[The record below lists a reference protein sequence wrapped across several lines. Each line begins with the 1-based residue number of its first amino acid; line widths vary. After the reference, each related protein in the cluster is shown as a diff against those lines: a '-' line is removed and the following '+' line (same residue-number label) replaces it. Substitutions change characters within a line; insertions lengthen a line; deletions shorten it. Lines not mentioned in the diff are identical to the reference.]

1 MNEKKKII
9 VTGGA
14 GYIGSHTVVAL
25 IEKGYEP
32 IILDDFRNAQASVI
46 PNLEKITGQ
55 KLNVHSIDCCDR
67 SAVET
72 VFKNEK
78 IEGIIHFAAYKAVG
92 ESVENPL
99 MYYHNNLQSLVVML
113 EMVKAYQI
121 ETFVFSSSCTVYGE
135 PKGTIAVDESFPI
148 AKAFSPYGQTKII
161 CEQII
166 EDFYKSYNSAKI
178 ICLRY
183 FNPVGAHESALIG
196 EYPIGKPNNL
206 LPFITQTAIGKRESL
221 TIFGDDYDTPD
232 GTCIRDYI
240 HVCDLADAHVRSIAY
255 LESRTEGILDAINVG
270 TGKGTSV
277 KEMVDAFQEV
287 TGLAFAYNIGPRRS
301 GDVPAIYA
309 NTGKMEK
316 VLNFKTQRSVADA
329 VQSAWA
335 WEKNI
340 HENEHAR

>member
-1 MNEKKKII
+1 MDEKKKII

-25 IEKGYEP
+25 IENGYEP
-32 IILDDFRNAQASVI
+32 IVIDDFRNSQKAVVA
-46 PNLEKITGQ
+46 NLEKINGQ
-55 KLNVHSIDCCDR
+55 KLSVHAIDCCNEE
-67 SAVET
+67 AVRNLFAS
-72 VFKNEK
+72 VKPM
-78 IEGIIHFAAYKAVG
+78 GIIHFAAYKAVG

-99 MYYHNNLQSLVVML
+99 MYYQNNLQSLVVL
-113 EMVKAYQI
+113 LKMVKEFKV

-135 PKGTIAVDESFPI
+135 PKGAISVDEGFPI

-166 EDFYKSYNSAKI
+166 EDFHKSHPEGKM

-206 LPFITQTAIGKRESL
+206 LPFITQTAIGKREIL
-221 TIFGDDYDTPD
+221 TIFGNDYDTPD

-240 HVCDLADAHVRSIAY
+240 HVCDLAEAHVRSIAF
-255 LESRTEGILDAINVG
+255 LEKQYRGLLDAVNVG

-277 KEMVDAFQEV
+277 KEMVDTFEEA
-287 TGLAFAYNIGPRRS
+287 TGVELKHQFGPRRQ

-309 NTGKMEK
+309 NNEKMQR
-316 VLNFKTQRSVADA
+316 VLGFTPQKTIRDSIT
-329 VQSAWA
+329 SAWN
-335 WEKNI
+335 WEKYI
-340 HENEHAR
+340 HENESSK